1 MNTKQVESLSPSDL
15 VPVQVRPTHMIHH
28 ILVQIQFEEVID
40 RETEEERERERER
53 ASSTLPS
60 FDLLNGVLAS
70 LQVGCVARGNG
81 TRGG

>member
-1 MNTKQVESLSPSDL
+1 MSGVNTS
-15 VPVQVRPTHMIHH
+15 
-28 ILVQIQFEEVID
+28 
-40 RETEEERERERER
+40 EEEKQRQKKREGERERER